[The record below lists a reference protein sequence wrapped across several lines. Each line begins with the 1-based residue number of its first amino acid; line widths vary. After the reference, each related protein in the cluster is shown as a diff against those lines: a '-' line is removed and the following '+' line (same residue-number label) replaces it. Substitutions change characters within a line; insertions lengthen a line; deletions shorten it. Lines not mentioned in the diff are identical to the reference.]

1 MSAQLVA
8 RRLSYEVGRAR
19 LLAQVSSRFDSG
31 QLTMLIGN
39 NGAGKTTLL
48 RTLAGFLKPT
58 SGSVSING
66 DDLRTLSLKALARRR
81 AVLPQHDALN
91 ASFSV
96 QEIVAFAALPY
107 THRTIHRRIAG
118 LFAEII
124 ESLEI
129 KHLQQRLYHSL
140 SGGERQR
147 VRLARV
153 ILQARLSEQPPGW
166 LLLDE
171 PLTYLDWGH
180 QHKLLA
186 YLHRLADEGLG
197 VLAILHDLNLA
208 RQYAAQL
215 CLLHNGKM
223 LAFGKSRE
231 VLSQDNV
238 RNVFGMDVAIDRS
251 SSNLGVS
258 V

>member
-1 MSAQLVA
+1 MSTQLVAQLVA
-8 RRLSYEVGRAR
+8 RRLSYEAAQAR
-19 LLAQVSSRFDSG
+19 LLERVSSRFNAG
-31 QLTMLIGN
+31 QLAMLIGN

-48 RTLAGFLKPT
+48 RLLAGFLKPAA
-58 SGSVSING
+58 GSVSING
-66 DDLRTLSLKALARRR
+66 DDLRALSLKALARRR

-96 QEIVAFAALPY
+96 QEIVAFAEMPY
-107 THRTIHRRIAG
+107 AHRAIYRRSPS
-118 LFAEII
+118 LKAEIV
-124 ESLEI
+124 ELLEI

-186 YLHRLADEGLG
+186 YLRRLAGEGLG

-223 LAFGKSRE
+223 IAFGESRE
-231 VLSQDNV
+231 VLNKDNV
-238 RNVFGMDVAIDRS
+238 RNVFGMDVA
-251 SSNLGVS
+251 LLQ
-258 V
+258 